1 MDEAAPEERT
11 GVRRRL
17 GDLVHAVVNADQDEV
32 RAALERLSSSRSIL
46 APLGWVI
53 GTLLLL
59 FQGLRLILVNWRLT
73 AIELLPAIWIGLTWW
88 ELRAHAKGTL
98 PLASAHGWILVPI
111 GVAIALITLACYWCN
126 ATFALVLKEAGSAKL
141 RPAFAEARRHA
152 RFVNTWGL
160 SVGAASAVASTVL
173 VHRRPL
179 AFTIA
184 LGAVAVVMMTSF
196 VSVPAALLGT
206 RSSRSVREKASGAAV
221 GGVISVVA
229 QTPGFL
235 LDRLGLLLFTFKPLR
250 IVGLAIFVVG
260 VALQAAAVS
269 SVRAVKLSSQFVGGD
284 QADEG
289 P

>member
-1 MDEAAPEERT
+1 MTAESSEAPV

-17 GDLVHAVVNADQDEV
+17 GDLVGAVVDADPDEI
-32 RAALERLSSSRSIL
+32 RAALEQLAQARSYL

-53 GTLLLL
+53 GTLVLL
-59 FQGLRLILVNWRLT
+59 FQGLRVILVNWRLT
-73 AIELLPAIWIGLTWW
+73 VIELLPAVWIGITWW

-98 PLASAHGWILVPI
+98 PLASAYGWVLVPI
-111 GVAIALITLACYWCN
+111 ALGIVAITLACYWCN
-126 ATFALVLKEAGSAKL
+126 ATFALVLKEPGSAQL

-152 RFVNTWGL
+152 RFVNSWGI
-160 SVGAASAVASTVL
+160 SVGTASAVTSTVL
-173 VHRRPL
+173 VHRSTA

-206 RSSRSVREKASGAAV
+206 RSSRSIREKASGAAV
-221 GGVISVVA
+221 GGVVSVVA

-235 LDRLGLLLFTFKPLR
+235 LDRLGLLLFTIRPLR
-250 IVGLAIFVVG
+250 VVGLAIFVIG

-269 SVRAVKLSSQFVGGD
+269 SVRAVKLSSQFVE
-284 QADEG
+284 APRLPEET
-289 P
+289 